1 MALNEKIKTLRKKIG
16 MTQEQLANKLG
27 VTRQTVSKWENGM
40 SVPDADILTNMAD
53 VFDVTVSELL
63 GCGTEDVSANDYP
76 RILALLNEEL
86 AEKNRSRKTIL
97 KIIKIVLIILG
108 VGFAALILYILF
120 WMIIA
125 AGM

>member
-1 MALNEKIKTLRKKIG
+1 
-16 MTQEQLANKLG
+16 
-27 VTRQTVSKWENGM
+27 
-40 SVPDADILTNMAD
+40 MAD

-108 VGFAALILYILF
+108 VGFAALILYMLF